1 MAHPKPT
8 SNPNHWT
15 LKPAANALNKGTY
28 FRRLEDIETGL
39 REVDKSKLSPGGRFL
54 FLYYGCEK
62 LAKGIIGIHGQWPAD
77 DAYDRQLDLV
87 ELKIAANAMKLR
99 IPESLLT
106 TLFKS
111 SDSTAARYWRNRVVH
126 DFGPTNV
133 RNVVTHS
140 TILNKK
146 IHDFLK
152 TYTPVVLAYLTKHY
166 GHLLVV

>member
-1 MAHPKPT
+1 
-8 SNPNHWT
+8 
-15 LKPAANALNKGTY
+15 
-28 FRRLEDIETGL
+28 
-39 REVDKSKLSPGGRFL
+39 
-54 FLYYGCEK
+54 
-62 LAKGIIGIHGQWPAD
+62 
-77 DAYDRQLDLV
+77 LV

-146 IHDFLK
+146 MHDFLK

-166 GHLLVV
+166 GHLLA